1 MLATSKKTENSPGNG
16 GESHGAK
23 NRGIESIKKVEVD
36 VFFLLMEMLGFHC
49 ACFGSRCFFEDLF
62 FWGEDE

>member
-36 VFFLLMEMLGFHC
+36 VFFC
-49 ACFGSRCFFEDLF
+49 
-62 FWGEDE
+62 